1 MTTSTTALLRRH
13 TDRIAALATLL
24 DSLSPEAT
32 LRRGFSITR
41 VNDMPLTDAAQ
52 ITNGDT
58 ITTTLANGS
67 ITSIVNK

>member
-1 MTTSTTALLRRH
+1 MTTSTTALLRRQ

-41 VNDMPLTDAAQ
+41 INERPLTDATQVAD
-52 ITNGDT
+52 GDH
-58 ITTTLANGS
+58 ITTTLANGT
-67 ITSIVNK
+67 ITSTVNK